1 MAIPTFFNFDFLTNL
16 AHSCKTVLD
25 GFDQHF
31 QASARFP
38 LSCAPVSLHSPTKP
52 STFFQAL
59 KFQPKKPE
67 PETTTSAGPKIE
79 PIVIKVDPG
88 KVVAQAR
95 REPEPEVQPEAEPEP
110 ESEPEVELESEPEAE
125 VELDSEA
132 EPEPVVAV
140 KPKTAKKRRTIGM
153 PKKRRKSALSA
164 SSQPKR

>member
-1 MAIPTFFNFDFLTNL
+1 M
-16 AHSCKTVLD
+16 
-25 GFDQHF
+25 
-31 QASARFP
+31 
-38 LSCAPVSLHSPTKP
+38 KP

-59 KFQPKKPE
+59 KLQPKKPE

-95 REPEPEVQPEAEPEP
+95 REPEPEPESEPEAEPEAQP
-110 ESEPEVELESEPEAE
+110 EPEVELESEPEAE